1 MTNKS
6 KLKVLDCTLRDG
18 GYYNNWDFNESLVEK
33 YLSAMSMAKVDIVE
47 IGFRFLPQK
56 KFLGKF
62 AYSEDDFLNS
72 ISLPST
78 ISYAVMI
85 NASDLIGEACLA
97 IEMGSCSEDIA
108 LTIHPHPTLTE
119 TFSNTA
125 EVMEKTITD
134 LYIP

>member
-1 MTNKS
+1 M
-6 KLKVLDCTLRDG
+6 
-18 GYYNNWDFNESLVEK
+18 GY
-33 YLSAMSMAKVDIVE
+33 
-47 IGFRFLPQK
+47 
-56 KFLGKF
+56 
-62 AYSEDDFLNS
+62 
-72 ISLPST
+72 
-78 ISYAVMI
+78 